1 MTSFNEE
8 KSVLYRGKQY
18 MVPEWGNYIATQPTG
33 EVYGFKEKPG
43 FTLPGNTIS
52 SMNVYNYGWDLNIQ
66 FIRISV
72 CRDWLNS
79 LECV

>member
-1 MTSFNEE
+1 MTSFNKE

-18 MVPEWGNYIATQPTG
+18 MATQPTG

-72 CRDWLNS
+72 CPDWLNS